1 MEQKQLDEIDESY
14 FGEEFID
21 EEIRIEPVK
30 PKKKKITKKRVSK
43 ISKSGVEFEMEGIKD
58 IEVEELKL
66 GKPKVEILED
76 ENFSIRESS
85 KIKRDSFLNKEVF
98 RDEKVNPWEEKMV
111 NSAGLKSAKVKKVE
125 TSPAVDPW
133 DEEEESSSSSGFFKE
148 TSTWKAITGII
159 LVLLVFSVF
168 TQGFNF
174 AEISSGPKEEI
185 QLLEAEEI
193 VLDYVNNNL
202 LQSPFFAEVVDKS
215 DAGSLFKISLSV
227 GGQLF
232 DSYVTKDGKL
242 FFPQGFD
249 TTMELPKLVDEI
261 VLPEEVVAEEHVAE
275 EHIAEEPAE
284 VAVEEPVVKES
295 VEIVVAEPV
304 GKVTT
309 VAVKA
314 KKWLFTPH
322 EIAVKKG
329 DRVVLTIVPEGL
341 DFTFAIPALGV
352 EQEISGTTKVEFTA
366 TSSGS
371 FDFTCSSCESYRGMT
386 GILVVE

>member
-21 EEIRIEPVK
+21 EEIKIESVK
-30 PKKKKITKKRVSK
+30 PKKKKITKKK
-43 ISKSGVEFEMEGIKD
+43 ASKSSRSGFEFEMEGIKD
-58 IEVEELKL
+58 IEVGELKL
-66 GKPKVEILED
+66 GEPKVEILED
-76 ENFSIRESS
+76 ENFPIRESS

-98 RDEKVNPWEEKMV
+98 KDEKVDPWEEKTA
-111 NSAGLKSAKVKKVE
+111 NSAGLKSAKAKKVE

-133 DEEEESSSSSGFFKE
+133 DEEESDLSSGFFKE

-159 LVLLVFSVF
+159 LVLLVFSIF

-174 AEISSGPKEEI
+174 AETNSGSKEEI

-249 TTMELPKLVDEI
+249 TTIELPKLVDEVDEI
-261 VLPEEVVAEEHVAE
+261 VLPEEVVAEGHVAE
-275 EHIAEEPAE
+275 EPVEVVVKEPVVAEEPA
-284 VAVEEPVVKES
+284 
-295 VEIVVAEPV
+295 
-304 GKVTT
+304 GKVTA

-322 EIAVKKG
+322 EVAVKKG
-329 DRVVLTIVPEGL
+329 DQVVLTIVPEGL

-386 GILVVE
+386 GILIVE